1 MNIPSARRAVD
12 AGCALAAI
20 VALAPVLAAIAAVI
34 VLVDGRPVLF
44 RQLRLGRDFHPFR
57 ICKFRTMRQPAAG
70 ESRPALTGAADAWI
84 TPLGGWLRRWKL
96 DELPQLWNIL
106 CGEMSLF
113 GPRPELPAYVACYE
127 SQFRLLLTVRPG
139 MLDPASL
146 RFTHEASLLPSGP
159 ERETAYRD
167 EILPRKIALSSGY
180 LAHRSWWSDLGLI
193 PAAIASIARAPRWPP
208 DSGSRHAAPPA
219 RTAR

>member
-1 MNIPSARRAVD
+1 MNIPPARRTVD
-12 AGCALAAI
+12 VACALAALA
-20 VALAPVLAAIAAVI
+20 VLAPALVAIAAAIALA
-34 VLVDGRPVLF
+34 DGRPVLF
-44 RQLRLGRDFHPFR
+44 RQLRLGRGFRPFR
-57 ICKFRTMRQPAAG
+57 ICKFRTMRRQAPGELRSGVTAAG
-70 ESRPALTGAADAWI
+70 DVCI
-84 TPLGGWLRRWKL
+84 TSLGSWLRRWKL

-113 GPRPELPAYVACYE
+113 GPRPELPAYVACHE

-146 RFTHEASLLPSGP
+146 RFAHEASLLPSGP